1 MRAGGVYRAM
11 DDAVPAVRV
20 FPAEECAKCGHVSPD
35 PEQVLE
41 MRRSEVPSSV
51 RLRCIKAVLAESTEP
66 LSGPVSA
73 STASSR
79 VTSGVGLAQPSVL
92 LVDDDV
98 DVARA
103 EERVLRKAGYD
114 VTVVRDGATAIDAV
128 MRRSFDV
135 VVSDICMPGMSGISL
150 LRALRSYDLGV
161 PVILTTGNPT
171 VESAMEAV
179 ALGAML
185 YLAKPVRDHDLVTSI
200 ARATRLHRL
209 TKLKREALDLLGVTG
224 FEAGDRAGLHA
235 TLDRA
240 LGMMWVAFQ
249 PIVVPSERRIFGYEG
264 LLRTDEPLMKSPAD
278 VLEAAERLGT
288 LHEVGRAIRAKV
300 AFAARECPDDAK
312 IFVNLHAA
320 DLNDDELYSEESPL
334 SKIAGRVVLEVTER
348 ASLDEVR
355 DMGSR
360 IGRLKELGY
369 QIAVDDL
376 GAGYAGLT
384 SFMQLEP
391 DIAKL
396 DMSLVRGVDTD
407 LRRQSIVRSMNSL
420 CNELGVMVIA
430 EGVETP
436 AERVT
441 LAELGCKVL
450 QGYLFAKPSRGFGNV
465 VWT

>member
-1 MRAGGVYRAM
+1 M
-11 DDAVPAVRV
+11 DDAARAVRA

-51 RLRCIKAVLAESTEP
+51 RLRCIKAVLAEETEP
-66 LSGPVSA
+66 RSGPGSVSA
-73 STASSR
+73 ASSR
-79 VTSGVGLAQPSVL
+79 RHSGVGFARPSVL
-92 LVDDDV
+92 LVDDDI
-98 DVARA
+98 DVARTV
-103 EERVLRKAGYD
+103 ERVVRKAGYD
-114 VTVVRDGATAIDAV
+114 VTVALDGATAIDSV

-135 VVSDICMPGMSGISL
+135 VVSDIFMPGMSGISL

-171 VESAMEAV
+171 VETAMEAV
-179 ALGAML
+179 TLGAMQ
-185 YLAKPVRDHDLVTSI
+185 YLAKPVREQDLIASI
-200 ARATRLHRL
+200 ERATRLHRL

-224 FEAGDRAGLHA
+224 FDAGDRAGLHA

-240 LGMMWVAFQ
+240 LGTMWVAFQ
-249 PIVVPSERRIFGYEG
+249 PIVIPSERRVFGYEG
-264 LLRTDEPLMKSPAD
+264 LLRTDEALMKSPAD
-278 VLEAAERLGT
+278 VLDAAERLGR
-288 LHEVGRAIRAKV
+288 LYEVGRTIRTKV
-300 AFAARECPDDAK
+300 AFAARECPDEAK
-312 IFVNLHAA
+312 LFVNLHSA

-334 SKIAGRVVLEVTER
+334 SKIAARVVLEVTER

-355 DMGSR
+355 DMASR
-360 IGRLKELGY
+360 IACLKKLGY

-384 SFMQLEP
+384 SFTQLEP
-391 DIAKL
+391 NIAKL

-407 LRRQSIVRSMNSL
+407 LRRQSIIRSMNSL
-420 CNELGVMVIA
+420 CSELGVTVIA

-441 LAELGCKVL
+441 LGDLGCKVL
-450 QGYLFAKPSRGFGNV
+450 QGYLFAKPNRGFGPV